1 MEKIVVEEENIR
13 LDQYI
18 SNILDISR
26 SKIQKLIKQD
36 KILVNN
42 KVEKGSYL
50 VKIGD
55 ELTINDL
62 LDFSIKVQAKD
73 IKLDILYEDQYL
85 MIINKKSGMVVHP
98 APGHYDDTLV
108 NALLYHLHIDEA
120 SDIRVGIVHRLD
132 KDTRGVMMVAKDDRI
147 LEKLGSKKTLFS
159 LG

>member
-98 APGHYDDTLV
+98 AP
-108 NALLYHLHIDEA
+108 
-120 SDIRVGIVHRLD
+120 
-132 KDTRGVMMVAKDDRI
+132 
-147 LEKLGSKKTLFS
+147 
-159 LG
+159 

>member
-73 IKLDILYEDQYL
+73 IKLDILYEGC
-85 MIINKKSGMVVHP
+85 SSCSR
-98 APGHYDDTLV
+98 TL
-108 NALLYHLHIDEA
+108 
-120 SDIRVGIVHRLD
+120 
-132 KDTRGVMMVAKDDRI
+132 
-147 LEKLGSKKTLFS
+147 
-159 LG
+159 

>member
-85 MIINKKSGMVVHP
+85 MIINKRVEW
-98 APGHYDDTLV
+98 LFI
-108 NALLYHLHIDEA
+108 LLQ
-120 SDIRVGIVHRLD
+120 DI
-132 KDTRGVMMVAKDDRI
+132 MMI
-147 LEKLGSKKTLFS
+147 H
-159 LG
+159 